1 VAFHLLRNKHD
12 IIPVMPEQWG
22 TGKGQCIHA
31 ITGTGGL
38 RDIAILVLDI
48 GIRWGGEGGHTT
60 HSQFTSRKE
69 TRYAL

>member
-1 VAFHLLRNKHD
+1 
-12 IIPVMPEQWG
+12 M
-22 TGKGQCIHA
+22 GKGQCIHA
-31 ITGTGGL
+31 ITGIGGL
-38 RDIAILVLDI
+38 GDKAIPVLHI